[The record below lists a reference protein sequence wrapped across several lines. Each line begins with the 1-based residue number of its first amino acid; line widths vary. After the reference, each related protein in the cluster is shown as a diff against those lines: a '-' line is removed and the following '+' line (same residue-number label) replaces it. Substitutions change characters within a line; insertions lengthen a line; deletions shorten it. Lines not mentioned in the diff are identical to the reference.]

1 MKLDQARAEFIS
13 WARTYYNEN
22 FISGS
27 EGSISC
33 RIGDTMLITPRR
45 KSPATLTPEDVILI
59 DIPGGSMSSGANPP
73 ADMSLHRAV
82 YRKFKETGAIVHTVE
97 PNTMTSSRAG
107 KTVYP
112 LLDDLAQI
120 VGPTTRV
127 ARYSEPVDAGIRAS
141 VVKGLKK
148 RSAVLLSGGG
158 ALCMGANLD
167 EAHAVCQ
174 VLMKGCKCFIETEFL
189 GGGIRINP
197 VETRLMR
204 LVYLIKYSKQNVK
217 NR

>member
-73 ADMSLHRAV
+73 ADMILHRAV
-82 YRKFKETGAIVHTVE
+82 YRKYKETGAIVHTVE
-97 PNTMTSSRAG
+97 PKTMTSSRAG

-141 VVKGLKK
+141 VVRGLKSGAPCSSQAAAH
-148 RSAVLLSGGG
+148 SA
-158 ALCMGANLD
+158 CANLD